1 MDKTNPPVS
10 ATAYRRQRQIEDCL
24 YENLQHRP
32 YTSVSI
38 SDLCHQL
45 GLSRKSFYNYYP
57 DKDSCFRAI
66 INRKIRACMLTL
78 TDSPVHKDGNR
89 DAIAAFLSFCRE
101 EKNFFDIITRNNLV
115 LSLMDQCIRY
125 LRDEDMVMMELL
137 NTDLL
142 KNDPYVLSCYV
153 SVNITFVL
161 QWYLE
166 NFSTPLEEMVRK
178 YQRVLY
184 EPLLLGKDAGFLQ

>member
-1 MDKTNPPVS
+1 MDMTKSPVS

-24 YENLQHRP
+24 YENLQQRP

-57 DKDSCFRAI
+57 DKDACFRAI
-66 INRKIRACMLTL
+66 INRKIHACTL
-78 TDSPVHKDGNR
+78 HIASISTDNSCNL

-101 EKNFFDIITRNNLV
+101 ERTFFDIITGNNLV
-115 LSLMDQCIRY
+115 STLMDEFIRY
-125 LRDEDMVMMELL
+125 LRDEDKLVMRLL

-153 SVNITFVL
+153 GVNVTFIL

-166 NFSTPLEEMVRK
+166 NFATSLDEMVHK
-178 YQRVLY
+178 YQRLLY
-184 EPLLLGKDAGFLQ
+184 DPLILQK

>member
-1 MDKTNPPVS
+1 MDITTLPVS

-24 YENLQHRP
+24 YENLLHRP

-57 DKDSCFRAI
+57 DKDACFRAI
-66 INRKIRACMLTL
+66 IKRKIQACMLHL
-78 TDSPVHKDGNR
+78 TTIPANDSDNR
-89 DAIAAFLSFCRE
+89 DVLSAFLTFCRE
-101 EKNFFDIITRNNLV
+101 EKGFFDIITRNNLV
-115 LSLMDQCIRY
+115 PHLLDQCIRY
-125 LRDEDMVMMELL
+125 IREDDKVVMERLS
-137 NTDLL
+137 TEQL

-161 QWYLE
+161 QWYME
-166 NFSTPLEEMVRK
+166 NYSTPLDEMIRK
-178 YQRVLY
+178 YQRLLYSPLVLR
-184 EPLLLGKDAGFLQ
+184 K

>member
-1 MDKTNPPVS
+1 MDMTKSPVS

-57 DKDSCFRAI
+57 DKEACFRAI
-66 INRKIRACMLTL
+66 INRKIQACMLHL
-78 TDSPVHKDGNR
+78 TNIPAGRNSNGDV
-89 DAIAAFLSFCRE
+89 IAAFLSFCRE
-101 EKNFFDIITRNNLV
+101 EKTFFDIITRNNLV
-115 LSLMDQCIRY
+115 TSLLDQCIRY
-125 LRDEDMVMMELL
+125 FRDEDRVVVELL
-137 NTDLL
+137 NTNLL
-142 KNDPYVLSCYV
+142 KNDAYVLSCYI
-153 SVNITFVL
+153 SVNVTFVL

-166 NFSTPLEEMVRK
+166 NFSTPLEEMICK
-178 YQRVLY
+178 YQRLLY
-184 EPLLLGKDAGFLQ
+184 EPLLPQK

>member
-1 MDKTNPPVS
+1 MDVSKSPGS

-24 YENLQHRP
+24 YENLLHRP
-32 YTSVSI
+32 YTSVSV

-57 DKDSCFRAI
+57 DKDTCFQAI
-66 INRKIRACMLTL
+66 IRRKIQACMLQL
-78 TDSPVHKDGNR
+78 TSATPDRQGKR

-101 EKNFFDIITRNNLV
+101 EKPFFDIIVRNSLM
-115 LSLMDQCIRY
+115 LALMDQAIRY
-125 LRDEDMVMMELL
+125 LRDEDRMMLELL

-153 SVNITFVL
+153 TVNVTFVL

-166 NFSTPLEEMVRK
+166 NYATPLEEMVKK
-178 YQRVLY
+178 YQRLLH
-184 EPLLLGKDAGFLQ
+184 EPLVAQK

>member
-1 MDKTNPPVS
+1 MDMTNPPVS

-57 DKDSCFRAI
+57 DKEACFRAI
-66 INRKIRACMLTL
+66 INRMIRNCLLHLANISR
-78 TDSPVHKDGNR
+78 DSRNLNYDS
-89 DAIAAFLSFCRE
+89 IAEFLSFCRS
-101 EKNFFDIITRNNLV
+101 EKVFFDIITRNNLV
-115 LSLMDQCIRY
+115 VMLMDEVIRY
-125 LRDEDMVMMELL
+125 LRNEDTVVTMLL

-153 SVNITFVL
+153 GVNVTFIL

-166 NFSTPLEEMVRK
+166 SFGTPLEEMVGK
-178 YQRVLY
+178 YQRLMFQ
-184 EPLLLGKDAGFLQ
+184 PLFALE